1 MIVFMRVTH
10 SRRIFV
16 QQLGRGLRV
25 TPNKDKVIVMDF
37 VSDLRRIAEVIELHK
52 ASRGDVE
59 RLRLPGLVQFRDEGA
74 GSFMRDWMRDQAD
87 LFTREGD
94 PQLELPAFDFP
105 APHNKGSV
113 Q

>member
-1 MIVFMRVTH
+1 M
-10 SRRIFV
+10 
-16 QQLGRGLRV
+16 
-25 TPNKDKVIVMDF
+25 
-37 VSDLRRIAEVIELHK
+37 IELER

-59 RLRLPGLVQFRDEGA
+59 RLHLPGLVQFRDEGA
-74 GSFMRDWMRDQAD
+74 WGFMRDWMRDHAD
-87 LFTREGD
+87 LFMREGD